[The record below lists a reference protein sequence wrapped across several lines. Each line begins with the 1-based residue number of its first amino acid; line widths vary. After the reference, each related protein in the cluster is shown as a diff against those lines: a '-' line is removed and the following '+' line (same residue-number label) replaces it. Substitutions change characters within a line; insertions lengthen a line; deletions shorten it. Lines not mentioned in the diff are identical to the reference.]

1 MTAFHDK
8 LISELTQ
15 LDQRQSKRRGWN
27 PYALPQYFTAAQNV
41 TDAASF
47 ADAFTPT
54 KGMHRVAKNLGLNLD
69 VERGQ
74 WVIS

>member
-1 MTAFHDK
+1 MTFHDQ

-15 LDQRQSKRRGWN
+15 LDQRQSKRKGYN
-27 PYALPQYFTAAQNV
+27 PYALPQYFTAAQDV

-54 KGMHRVAKNLGLNLD
+54 RGMHRVAKNLGLSLD
-69 VERGQ
+69 VIRGL
-74 WVIS
+74 WVMK